1 MSVAQPAATPHSQA
15 EITLDPS
22 LRPEAIRAL
31 ASGGPIECLTF
42 GHGRLLD
49 ARRAKHLH
57 ALPPTRWLW
66 LRGAT
71 TRAAI
76 RQLVRIPGLDTLDVM
91 QLRGPGAVS
100 GLGDVTGLRT
110 LRINGWLHARDLRG
124 IAACPSIETLG
135 AQGAELTPRALEA
148 LLAMPRLSALDL
160 EGTDFDDAMA
170 LAVSRSTT
178 LEWLELGST
187 RLTRVGVA
195 HLARMPR
202 LRGLDLWAT
211 PVSEADCAMLRE
223 LPVLEYISLGSH
235 DDALLDGAALLP
247 LLLAMPALKRVWLDG
262 VRLDAVQI
270 ATLEARFESVRLT
283 GWNIGIANETCL
295 LERPDQPSGC

>member
-1 MSVAQPAATPHSQA
+1 MALVLDPDARPAALH
-15 EITLDPS
+15 
-22 LRPEAIRAL
+22 AL
-31 ASGGPIECLTF
+31 SCAVNDIDRLTI
-42 GHGRLLD
+42 GHGRLLN
-49 ARRAKHLH
+49 AERAKRLH

-66 LRGAT
+66 LQCET

-76 RQLVRIPGLDTLDVM
+76 RQLVRIPGLETLDVM
-91 QLRGPGAVS
+91 QLCGPGAVS
-100 GLGDVTGLRT
+100 GLGDMTALRA

-135 AQGAELTPRALEA
+135 AQGAGLTLPALEA
-148 LLAMPRLSALDL
+148 LLAMPRLRALDL

-170 LAVSRSTT
+170 LSVSRSTT

-187 RLTRVGVA
+187 RLTRAGLV

-211 PVSEADCAMLRE
+211 PVSEAECAMLRE
-223 LPVLEYISLGSH
+223 LPALEYLSLGGYN
-235 DDALLDGAALLP
+235 DMPLDGTALMP

-262 VRLDAVQI
+262 VWLERDQI
-270 ATLEARFESVRLT
+270 ATLGARFESVR
-283 GWNIGIANETCL
+283 I
-295 LERPDQPSGC
+295 S

>member
-1 MSVAQPAATPHSQA
+1 MTPVAQPTPHSRA
-15 EITLDPS
+15 EVTLDPQ
-22 LRPEAIRAL
+22 LRPDAIRAL
-31 ASGGPIECLTF
+31 AAGGPIECLTF

-71 TRAAI
+71 TRAGI
-76 RQLVRIPGLDTLDVM
+76 RQIIRIPGLETLDVM

-100 GLGDVTGLRT
+100 GFGDVAGLRS

-124 IAACPSIETLG
+124 IAASPSIETLG
-135 AQGAELTPRALEA
+135 AQGAELTPRALDA
-148 LLAMPRLSALDL
+148 LLAMPRLRALDL

-178 LEWLELGST
+178 LEHLELGKT
-187 RLTRVGVA
+187 RLTGTGVA

-223 LPVLEYISLGSH
+223 LPALEYVSLGGY
-235 DDALLDGAALLP
+235 DDAPLDGAALLP

-262 VRLDAVQI
+262 ARLDRDQI
-270 ATLEARFESVRLT
+270 AALEARFESVR
-283 GWNIGIANETCL
+283 I
-295 LERPDQPSGC
+295 S